1 MRRAKGWSVPLCRSG
16 VASTAKPLPEPSIS
30 SVLWQQAS
38 PSKFTPR
45 AESFRGEGPCVVLS
59 MISRSAS
66 PRRGDSGSMLLR
78 TQPCGGGVGSYLGS
92 SDEGRAAQTSRARSV
107 GGAVRLL
114 LFLVDRCGLGPPACV
129 RRARLPQRGNSDV
142 EGELGRYPRNART
155 VLERFRPRRRRWRRG
170 DGSCGPFARRAA
182 AGRRASGTPYN

>member
-1 MRRAKGWSVPLCRSG
+1 MRRAKGWVVSRCRSG
-16 VASTAKPLPEPSIS
+16 VASTANPLPLPSIS

-38 PSKFTPR
+38 PSKFTPS
-45 AESFRGEGPCVVLS
+45 AESFLGDGPCVVLS

-92 SDEGRAAQTSRARSV
+92 SDEGRAAQPSRARSV
-107 GGAVRLL
+107 GGVVRLL

-129 RRARLPQRGNSDV
+129 RRAREGIRSLRGNWGDTRATR
-142 EGELGRYPRNART
+142 GQFWRAFGRG
-155 VLERFRPRRRRWRRG
+155 G
-170 DGSCGPFARRAA
+170 DGVDGAATGRGAFRGSARRAA
-182 AGRRASGTPYN
+182 AGTPYA